1 MRTPARDPVWYHD
14 VRVLWRRPAE
24 FFPSRD
30 QTPEERV
37 NSLVRLITYAG
48 LAVFAYSRR
57 PKVLLLALI
66 AVAIVSLAY
75 RAYPQLSPVFRP
87 AVLRAEDR
95 VERGTMRRHT
105 GTTGATGNEQFVFPS
120 PPQPRVDP
128 RHGPSCRLKPDGTR
142 VCTGKTAP
150 ACTWSTPSNPFAN
163 VLLTEYRDNPDRPPA
178 CEYDA
183 MKEDVRRNFN
193 RGLIRSAG
201 DVFERENSQRQ
212 YYTMPVTTTYPDSTS
227 FAMFAYGTRESCK
240 ENPARCT
247 GNEQ

>member
-1 MRTPARDPVWYHD
+1 MRTPRRDPVWYQD
-14 VRVLWRRPAE
+14 VRVLWRRPFE

-37 NSLVRLITYAG
+37 NSLTRLVAYSSA
-48 LAVFAYSRR
+48 AVYAYSRR
-57 PKVLLLALI
+57 PKVLLLGLI

-75 RAYPQLSPVFRP
+75 KAYPGLPPRFLPALSDAHATGARTLLGSSGGDGDTFTTAKLARP
-87 AVLRAEDR
+87 A
-95 VERGTMRRHT
+95 
-105 GTTGATGNEQFVFPS
+105 
-120 PPQPRVDP
+120 PPKDP
-128 RHGPSCRLKPDGTR
+128 RSAPSCRIKPNGQR
-142 VCTGKTAP
+142 VCTGKTDP
-150 ACTWSTPSNPFAN
+150 QCTWSSPSNPFAN
-163 VLLTEYRDNPDRPPA
+163 VLLTEYNDNPDRPPA

-183 MKEDVRRNFN
+183 MKEDIRRNFN
-193 RGLIRSAG
+193 RGLIRSSY

-212 YYTMPVTTTYPDSTS
+212 YYSMPVTTTYPDTNA